1 MLRRATSLREGHRDV
16 KKSDVIASA
25 AKQPLDGLVKPLG
38 GCFAALAMTS
48 LFLAM
53 H

>member
-1 MLRRATSLREGHRDV
+1 MKKPMSLRGGHRDV

-48 LFLAM
+48 FFLAM